1 MEYIDSQVDINDEE
15 HSQSIHIGQHIHAQF
30 DIETPKFSKRL
41 SESSLNKTLTEF
53 KGRDHVLRVMKTTN
67 KPVMEFKNPK
77 LIQEMLAKRQ
87 DVHKPLSDF
96 ALKYGLVDNNGR
108 QSKSRQTSDIISDMT
123 QQLESLKPSLTKR
136 PVESSSFSRLRI
148 VKIESICNQM
158 LYHCQIIDDRADLI
172 VFLDPT
178 NEQIKTL
185 KINDQIRVP
194 SARYNLTIPEIGS
207 VAMGITDIR
216 KENENIPE
224 IDEMSQELVHTY
236 DFNCLCHQCNPKNN
250 DIEQMISTEFDLL
263 STFSPRK
270 HSDDIVYD
278 SFTLALMSKRVFDLR
293 ATIIVFNSDRIH
305 HRYVFIVRDMIGN
318 CLEIILSDLNELQIE
333 IQTKVYVFHQIEFIE
348 RIPSPKEA
356 NRWPYENYL
365 PPKKLFSFKSTA
377 NRVSML

>member
-1 MEYIDSQVDINDEE
+1 MEDNPRVDKRRT
-15 HSQSIHIGQHIHAQF
+15 SCKSIRKHIHF
-30 DIETPKFSKRL
+30 TFLCR
-41 SESSLNKTLTEF
+41 SS
-53 KGRDHVLRVMKTTN
+53 
-67 KPVMEFKNPK
+67 
-77 LIQEMLAKRQ
+77 
-87 DVHKPLSDF
+87 
-96 ALKYGLVDNNGR
+96 
-108 QSKSRQTSDIISDMT
+108 SDMT
-123 QQLESLKPSLTKR
+123 QQLESLKSSLTKR

-194 SARYNLTIPEIGS
+194 SARYDLTIPEIGS

-318 CLEIILSDLNELQIE
+318 CLEIVLSDLNELQIE